1 MKAFF
6 LISNFI
12 ILMCGAFAKC
22 NGHLY
27 VIIYATLDGKTGHA
41 GLAVDNYKILS
52 FDHRVDTVAD
62 GTVTYYDL
70 WPSNDDFGFFSYS
83 KPQPA
88 LYYKLPNAV
97 WSKSLTLDAL
107 CYEGIPHRERYPPD
121 AIFKITSSPLE
132 DDRIHQAIESI
143 TTKRSHFIPR
153 FYNCTDFVNEVL
165 QIILGRKLR
174 VKEFIPFSFTSTPN
188 KLCARLMKL
197 ENVSALKTPQPQMT
211 RSFFRERVLKRKRH
225 RNPFELPTELS
236 ANKSNF

>member
-6 LISNFI
+6 VISNFI
-12 ILMCGAFAKC
+12 ILVCGGFAKC
-22 NGHLY
+22 NANVY

-52 FDHRVDTVAD
+52 FDQRVDTVSD

-88 LYYKLPNAV
+88 LYYKLPNAI

-107 CYEGIPHRERYPPD
+107 YYEGIPHRERYPPD
-121 AIFKITSSPLE
+121 AIFKIASSFGEDHKLNLE
-132 DDRIHQAIESI
+132 IESI
-143 TTKRSHFIPR
+143 TQKRTQFVPR

-165 QIILGRKLR
+165 KTILGRKLR

-188 KLCARLMKL
+188 KLCARLM
-197 ENVSALKTPQPQMT
+197 EREDVSALKAPQFGM
-211 RSFFRERVLKRKRH
+211 RSFLRERVMKRRKH
-225 RNPFELPTELS
+225 QNPFEPPTGLS